1 MSVWAP
7 SELCGFDT
15 SLGRVPLRG
24 GRKRFPG
31 SALGDTAD
39 FRLCPPFDSQGNPA
53 PKQGCGLGALSGVSH
68 SVTPG
73 KASTEWAVRGHF
85 EIVTVVTATGSLP
98 SLRVGN
104 AGPTQAVH
112 MPLPLGGGGT
122 VRRAWEPRGNRLG
135 GGSVAVPGCCAGC
148 RGLHGRGPARARA
161 PRSLLGEVTRTAIVP
176 EAFLPRL
183 GRLGRGHSMHS
194 MHRLP
199 PPSPPSLNWWD
210 RRFTCTEWV
219 LWP

>member
-112 MPLPLGGGGT
+112 MPLAGGDGQSCLGASWKPAVWWLRGRSWVLCRLPWT
-122 VRRAWEPRGNRLG
+122 PRAWAC
-135 GGSVAVPGCCAGC
+135 SC
-148 RGLHGRGPARARA
+148 
-161 PRSLLGEVTRTAIVP
+161 
-176 EAFLPRL
+176 
-183 GRLGRGHSMHS
+183 
-194 MHRLP
+194 
-199 PPSPPSLNWWD
+199 PSPQVTA
-210 RRFTCTEWV
+210 R
-219 LWP
+219 